1 MNTLDLATIA
11 GTLESLE
18 ETIIHK
24 LIDRAQFAVNAR
36 AYTAGESGFEGETTR
51 SLFEL
56 RLSSQERMD
65 AEFGRF
71 LVPEERP
78 FSTDLPTA
86 RRAVTLPDTGLAAVD
101 PAVVSQCPA
110 ILDRYRELIPRICA
124 AGDDG
129 QYGSSVEHD
138 VYALQAIARRIHYG
152 ALYVAE
158 SKYRD
163 DPEGYRSL
171 IEKRDSAGLM
181 QKLTRREVEERIIER
196 VHDKVIHLQEGINR
210 QLRRAIDPNRVVA
223 FYRDTIIPLTKEGEI
238 AYLLNRPAQARYPG
252 H

>member
-1 MNTLDLATIA
+1 MKPLDLNTIA

-18 ETIIHK
+18 ETIIYK
-24 LIDRAQFAVNAR
+24 LIDRAQFAVNER
-36 AYTAGESGFEGETTR
+36 AYQPGVSGFEGESER

-56 RLSSQERMD
+56 RLQSQESMD

-71 LVPEERP
+71 HVPEERP
-78 FSTDLPTA
+78 FTDGLPEA
-86 RRAVTLPDTGLAAVD
+86 KRKVTLPHTGLATID
-101 PAVVSQCPA
+101 YQVVSLCPV
-110 ILDRYRELIPRICA
+110 ILQRYRALIPQICP

-163 DPEGYRSL
+163 DPEGYCAMIDRKDTGAMM
-171 IEKRDSAGLM
+171 E
-181 QKLTRREVEERIIER
+181 KLTRIEVEKRITERIR
-196 VHDKVIHLQEGINR
+196 DKVTRAQESVNL
-210 QLRRAIDPNRVVA
+210 QLRRVIDPEVIVT
-223 FYRDTIIPLTKEGEI
+223 FYRDAIIPLTKEGEI
-238 AYLLNRPAQARYPG
+238 AYLLHRPPS
-252 H
+252 